1 MRSSPRLAPDSTHT
15 IQNLGDYSMKS
26 LVVLTLLFCCLTVPA
41 LAGEEVPVR
50 FENRDYLGLSV
61 GARNGL
67 DQSHPDGEGGITS
80 PTTGE
85 LRDRSNSLIG
95 RFTVI
100 YADEFDAT
108 AHIDQIQ
115 TGRSLDE
122 ADHAAIP
129 GLDMGFLTFSLLDD
143 SRYFVIDKGWESEF
157 GDEFAHGAKGVLYTA
172 DGATGGLFT
181 LVSVGQTESIGRVD
195 NYAQGFF
202 NHDLKTIEFRSYVDQ
217 VLTSTGFS
225 NLHWGNL
232 VMLVIGCLF
241 IYLGIA
247 KEFEPLLLV
256 PIGFGILIGNIP
268 LPLQIFDAIS
278 VYMVDPVT
286 HEYAFNTTGN
296 SVMGLIYFGV
306 RSGLLPPLIFL
317 GIGALTDFSAL
328 LSNPKA
334 VLLGAAAQVGIFITF
349 LGALALGFNPA
360 NAAAIAII
368 GGADGPTAIFLSSRL
383 APSLIGPIAIAAYSY
398 MAMVPIIQ
406 PPIMKLLTTREE
418 RLIRMKPGRKVAQK
432 EKILFPIA
440 GMVLTALVAPGG
452 LPLLGMLFFGNL
464 LKESGVTGRLSKTA
478 SSSML
483 DVCTILLGIAVG
495 ASTSAQVFLT
505 KRSIMIFV
513 LGCLAFAMATA
524 GGVLF
529 AKLMNVFSKTKI
541 NPLIGAAGVSAVP
554 DSARVVHHVGQ
565 LEDPTNYL
573 LQHAMGPNVA
583 GVIGSAIAA
592 GVFLGIF

>member
-1 MRSSPRLAPDSTHT
+1 MRRLAL
-15 IQNLGDYSMKS
+15 I
-26 LVVLTLLFCCLTVPA
+26 LVLLTPGLA
-41 LAGEEVPVR
+41 LAGGDAFSLR
-50 FENRDYLGLSV
+50 FDQGRYIGLSI
-61 GARNGL
+61 GSKQGL
-67 DQSHPDGEGGITS
+67 EHSALAHDGSETMA
-80 PTTGE
+80 PTGE
-85 LRDRSNSLIG
+85 LRNPADGLVG

-100 YADEFDAT
+100 HADEFDAI
-108 AHIDQIQ
+108 ARIDDVLP
-115 TGRSLDE
+115 GRSLEE

-129 GLDMGFLTFSLLDD
+129 GLGLPFVVFSPLDGR
-143 SRYFVIDKGWESEF
+143 RYFLIDKGQKDDSTELR
-157 GDEFAHGAKGVLYTA
+157 HGAKGVLMT
-172 DGATGGLFT
+172 DSGEIGALFT
-181 LVSVGQTESIGRVD
+181 VVAVGPYESLGRVND
-195 NYAQGFF
+195 YAQGVF
-202 NHDLKTIEFRSYVDQ
+202 NRDLLTGRFRSYVDQ
-217 VLTSTGFS
+217 VVAGTGFA
-225 NLHWGNL
+225 NLHWLNL
-232 VMLVIGCLF
+232 VMLAIGCLF
-241 IYLGIA
+241 IYLGIS

-286 HEYAFNTTGN
+286 HQYTFNTTGN

-317 GIGALTDFSAL
+317 GIGALTDFTAL
-328 LSNPKA
+328 LSNPKS
-334 VLLGAAAQVGIFITF
+334 VMLGAAAQVGIFSTF
-349 LGALALGFNPA
+349 LGALWLGFSPA
-360 NAAAIAII
+360 NAAAIGII
-368 GGADGPTAIFLSSRL
+368 GGADGPTAIFLASRL

-418 RLIRMKPGRKVAQK
+418 RLIRMKPGRTVGKR
-432 EKILFPIA
+432 ERILFPIA

-478 SSSML
+478 SSSLL
-483 DVCTILLGIAVG
+483 DICTILLGVAVG

-505 KRSIMIFV
+505 RKSILIFV
-513 LGCLAFAMATA
+513 LGCVAFAIATA

-529 AKLMNVFSKTKI
+529 AKFLNLVSKTKI

-565 LEDPTNYL
+565 EEDPTNYL

>member
-1 MRSSPRLAPDSTHT
+1 MA
-15 IQNLGDYSMKS
+15 
-26 LVVLTLLFCCLTVPA
+26 LLLLVPA
-41 LAGEEVPVR
+41 LAGAEDDTFSIR
-50 FENRDYLGLSV
+50 FDQSRYIGLSL
-61 GARNGL
+61 GTAQGL
-67 DQSHPDGEGGITS
+67 EHSHPTGDGS
-80 PTTGE
+80 ASMPTTGE
-85 LRDRSNSLIG
+85 LRGPADGLIG
-95 RFTVI
+95 RFTVVH
-100 YADEFDAT
+100 AGEFDAI
-108 AHIDQIQ
+108 AKVEVILP
-115 TGRSLDE
+115 GRSLSE
-122 ADHAAIP
+122 ADHVAVPDQNIP
-129 GLDMGFLTFSLLDD
+129 FSVFSPLDSE
-143 SRYFVIDKGWESEF
+143 RYFLIDRGWKDS
-157 GDEFAHGAKGVLYTA
+157 FAGLRHGAKGVLST
-172 DGATGGLFT
+172 DGEATDALFTVVAVGAAESLGRINNYATGIFNRDLR
-181 LVSVGQTESIGRVD
+181 QGRFQGYVD
-195 NYAQGFF
+195 QILGGTGFF
-202 NHDLKTIEFRSYVDQ
+202 N
-217 VLTSTGFS
+217 
-225 NLHWGNL
+225 LHWLNF
-232 VMLVIGCLF
+232 VMLGIGCLF

-247 KEFEPLLLV
+247 KEYEPLLLV

-278 VYMVDPVT
+278 VYMIDPVT
-286 HEYAFNTTGN
+286 HQYTFNTTGN

-306 RSGLLPPLIFL
+306 RSGLLPPMIFL

-328 LSNPKA
+328 LSSPKS
-334 VLLGAAAQVGIFITF
+334 VLLGAAAQVGIFSTF
-349 LGALALGFNPA
+349 LGALWLGFSPA
-360 NAAAIAII
+360 HAAAIGII

-418 RLIRMKPGRKVAQK
+418 RLIRMKPGRKVGK
-432 EKILFPIA
+432 RERVLFPLA
-440 GMVLTALVAPGG
+440 GMIVTALVAPGG

-478 SSSML
+478 STSLL
-483 DVCTILLGIAVG
+483 DICTILLGVAVG

-505 KRSIMIFV
+505 RQSILIFV
-513 LGCLAFAMATA
+513 LGCAAFAVATA

-529 AKLMNVFSKTKI
+529 AKFLNLVSTTKI

-565 LEDPTNYL
+565 EEDPTNYL